1 MLMRE
6 VYLDHIAATPLDP
19 QALEAMLPY
28 LRDKFGNPQ
37 SLHSAGQ
44 EALGAIDEAR
54 SRVAGLIGAD
64 EAEIYFTASGSEAN
78 NFALKGMAMARRD
91 KGNHLVLSAIE
102 HQSILHSAKSLE
114 KAGFS
119 STLVPVDRYGVV
131 DPEEVKKAIRKE
143 TVLVSVILAS
153 SEVGTIE
160 PLADIGRVCRAA
172 GVALHTDAVAAVGN
186 MPVDVRELGVDA
198 LSLAADQFYGPKG
211 SGALFIKK
219 GVRILP
225 FIDGGIQEAGRR
237 AGTENVAGIVGLGK
251 AAEIA
256 GEKLAERQ
264 ARMAVLRN
272 RLLNELPKRVDRA
285 YLTGHPERRLPHH
298 ASFCIEFIE
307 GEGMLLHLDMK
318 GVAVSSGSA
327 CTSRALKASHVLL
340 AMGVDHAL
348 AQGSLVFSL
357 IDRTT
362 SEDIDYLLDVLPPVI
377 DRLRKMSPL
386 YTKFLEDN
394 QK

>member
-1 MLMRE
+1 MRQ

-19 QALEAMLPY
+19 QVLEAMLPF

-44 EALGAIDEAR
+44 VALTALEEAR
-54 SRVAGLIGAD
+54 SRVAQLVGAD
-64 EAEIYFTASGSEAN
+64 DSDVLFTSSGSEAN

-91 KGNHLVLSAIE
+91 KGRHLVLSAIE

-114 KAGFS
+114 KSGFS
-119 STLVPVDRYGVV
+119 STLVPVDKHGLV
-131 DPEEVKKAIRKE
+131 DPEAVRSAIQKE

-153 SEVGTIE
+153 SEVGTVE
-160 PLADIGRVCRAA
+160 PIAEIVRICRAA
-172 GVALHTDAVAAVGN
+172 GIPLHTDAVAAVGN
-186 MPVDVRELGVDA
+186 IPVDVKELGVDA

-219 GVRILP
+219 GARILP
-225 FIDGGIQEAGRR
+225 FIDGGIQEGGRR
-237 AGTENVAGIVGLGK
+237 AGTENVAGIVGMGK

-256 GEKLAERQ
+256 RAKLPERQ
-264 ARMAVLRN
+264 AKMKTLRD
-272 RLLNELPKRVDRA
+272 RLIDRLPQRVDRA
-285 YLTGHPERRLPHH
+285 YLTGHRDRRLPHH

-307 GEGMLLHLDMK
+307 GEAMLLNLDMK
-318 GVAVSSGSA
+318 GIAVSSGSA

-340 AMGVDHAL
+340 AMGIDHAL

-357 IDRTT
+357 VESTT
-362 SEDIDYLLDVLPPVI
+362 AEDIDYLLEVLPPVI

-386 YTKFLEDN
+386 YTKFLEET